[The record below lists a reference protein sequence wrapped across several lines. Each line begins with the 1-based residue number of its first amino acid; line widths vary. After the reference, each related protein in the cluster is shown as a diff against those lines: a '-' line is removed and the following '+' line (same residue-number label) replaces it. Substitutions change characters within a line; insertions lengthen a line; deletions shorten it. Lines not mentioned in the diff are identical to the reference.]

1 MRGGRLVNGHLGG
14 REQAMNA
21 GEMGQR
27 LRDARNRLGK
37 MQEEVADELGVPANP
52 VWHWEAGRTMPA
64 TDRLVAVAKLY
75 GTSVDW
81 ILGVTHG
88 DLATLDPE
96 IRLFLEAEDWGSYT
110 PLEQEFVRDA
120 IRYVRKHRFLRSQL
134 GHLRESIKAA
144 DGIALSDLSAV

>member
-1 MRGGRLVNGHLGG
+1 
-14 REQAMNA
+14 MNA

-37 MQEEVADELGVPANP
+37 TQEEVADELGVPANP

>member
-1 MRGGRLVNGHLGG
+1 MNGHLGG

-37 MQEEVADELGVPANP
+37 TQEEVADELGVPANP

-88 DLATLDPE
+88 DLTTLDPE

-144 DGIALSDLSAV
+144 DGIALSDLSASSVLR

>member
-1 MRGGRLVNGHLGG
+1 
-14 REQAMNA
+14 MNT

-37 MQEEVADELGVPANP
+37 TQEEVADELGVPANP

>member
-1 MRGGRLVNGHLGG
+1 MQAQSEGGR
-14 REQAMNA
+14 RMDA
-21 GEMGQR
+21 GEMGKR

-37 MQEEVADELGVPANP
+37 TQEEVADALGVASNS

-64 TDRLVAVAKLY
+64 TDRLVAVAQLY

-81 ILGVTHG
+81 ILGVTRG
-88 DLATLDPE
+88 DLAALDPE

-144 DGIALSDLSAV
+144 DGLGLSDLSAV

>member
-37 MQEEVADELGVPANP
+37 TQEEVADELGVPANP

>member
-1 MRGGRLVNGHLGG
+1 
-14 REQAMNA
+14 MNA

-37 MQEEVADELGVPANP
+37 TQEEVADELGVPANP

-88 DLATLDPE
+88 DLTTLDPE

-144 DGIALSDLSAV
+144 DGIALSDLSASSVLR

>member
-1 MRGGRLVNGHLGG
+1 
-14 REQAMNA
+14 
-21 GEMGQR
+21 
-27 LRDARNRLGK
+27 
-37 MQEEVADELGVPANP
+37 
-52 VWHWEAGRTMPA
+52 MPA

-144 DGIALSDLSAV
+144 DGIALSDLSASSVLR

>member
-1 MRGGRLVNGHLGG
+1 
-14 REQAMNA
+14 MNA

-37 MQEEVADELGVPANP
+37 TQEEVADELGVPANP

-144 DGIALSDLSAV
+144 DGIALSDLSASSVLR

>member
-1 MRGGRLVNGHLGG
+1 MNGHLGG

-37 MQEEVADELGVPANP
+37 TQEEVADELGVPANP

>member
-1 MRGGRLVNGHLGG
+1 
-14 REQAMNA
+14 MNA

-37 MQEEVADELGVPANP
+37 TQEEVADELGVPANP

-88 DLATLDPE
+88 DLTTLDPE